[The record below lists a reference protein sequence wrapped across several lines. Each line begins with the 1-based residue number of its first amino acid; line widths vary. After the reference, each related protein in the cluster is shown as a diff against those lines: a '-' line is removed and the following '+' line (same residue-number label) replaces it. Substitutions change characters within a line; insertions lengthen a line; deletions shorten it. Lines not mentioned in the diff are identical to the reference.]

1 MKKYINWGIIG
12 LGNAARAFSSGFQNS
27 FNSKLFAVAS
37 KSTEKRIFFKKKFN
51 LENEYVFTNY
61 EDLIK
66 SKDVDIVYIALPHS
80 MHKEWCI
87 KSAILKKHI
96 LVEKPATLKLS
107 DIEEIINAV
116 KLNNVFFAEG
126 LTFRYHPF
134 FLQIL
139 STIKKIHPNKIKHIS
154 ASFGNDAIGG
164 KKIFGLRLKRP
175 NKNKRLFNPDL
186 GGGAIWDAGCYPTS
200 LVRELISVINKNNL
214 NINPLIIDVKKKY
227 GSTGVDEYSS
237 IKLKFH
243 DITTDIE
250 VSINKKLDN
259 KIKIKT
265 LDGEIIINEPWF
277 PSTRSYIQIINNKKS
292 ELINCENIIN
302 SYQSEIET
310 ISSFLINNKKELSY
324 PLPNFKETIDNVSIL
339 EKWKNYS

>member
-1 MKKYINWGIIG
+1 MLKY
-12 LGNAARAFSSGFQNS
+12 L
-27 FNSKLFAVAS
+27 
-37 KSTEKRIFFKKKFN
+37 
-51 LENEYVFTNY
+51 
-61 EDLIK
+61 
-66 SKDVDIVYIALPHS
+66 
-80 MHKEWCI
+80 
-87 KSAILKKHI
+87 
-96 LVEKPATLKLS
+96 
-107 DIEEIINAV
+107 
-116 KLNNVFFAEG
+116 
-126 LTFRYHPF
+126 
-134 FLQIL
+134 L

-214 NINPLIIDVKKKY
+214 NINPSIIDVKKKY

-243 DITTDIE
+243 DITADIE

-265 LDGEIIINEPWF
+265 LDGEIIINEM
-277 PSTRSYIQIINNKKS
+277 
-292 ELINCENIIN
+292 
-302 SYQSEIET
+302 
-310 ISSFLINNKKELSY
+310 
-324 PLPNFKETIDNVSIL
+324 
-339 EKWKNYS
+339 EK